1 MHARTVTQ
9 DADIRW
15 WWSVAPLR
23 RKLSDRQGR
32 LHSGANEKGT
42 TMTDPNEPADLVPS
56 ITEAYLEHAAAEAQ
70 PTATP
75 SIRELTSAEV
85 VTALM
90 EARAVGKLTVSGVN
104 PVIVTGPDE
113 DKELARAVLKGR
125 GLTLTPYPAKDE
137 WRRR

>member
-1 MHARTVTQ
+1 
-9 DADIRW
+9 
-15 WWSVAPLR
+15 
-23 RKLSDRQGR
+23 
-32 LHSGANEKGT
+32 
-42 TMTDPNEPADLVPS
+42 MTDPNEPADLVPS

-75 SIRELTSAEV
+75 SIRELTSSEV
-85 VTALM
+85 VTALV

-125 GLTLTPYPAKDE
+125 GLTLTPYPEKDE